1 MFKQYIKFILPG
13 IRKWLTRKK
22 KPEKWTKLDKEKFFV
37 LFCFFNHEVTTKEK
51 LLMALGG
58 IEQEWK
64 LPGIIWFGRRKE
76 NISIKEVL
84 GE

>member
-1 MFKQYIKFILPG
+1 M
-13 IRKWLTRKK
+13 
-22 KPEKWTKLDKEKFFV
+22 
-37 LFCFFNHEVTTKEK
+37 TTKEK